1 MKPKHFPLFTEAA
14 TDLASGGGA
23 AVETQAAE
31 TPAAA
36 APEAPA
42 APEQAAAPEPTF
54 LQKVAAGLQSK
65 GHLIAEN
72 ATLLQRATTAESLL
86 VKTSAELD
94 AANARLSTLETERAE
109 IQKLL
114 TEAKAEKETVEQ
126 KAVAEI
132 AAIGFAADKLPE
144 SAKAGET
151 REELEAQLAATPVTD
166 NARRWELAEKLNAL
180 G

>member
-1 MKPKHFPLFTEAA
+1 MKQKHFPLFTEAA

-23 AVETQAAE
+23 AVETHAAE

-42 APEQAAAPEPTF
+42 APEQAAAPEMTF

-72 ATLLQRATTAESLL
+72 ATLLQRAEKAEQENLSLHSQL
-86 VKTSAELD
+86 SAL
-94 AANARLSTLETERAE
+94 NSQLSTLTTERAE

-114 TEAKAEKETVEQ
+114 TAAQAEKETVEQ
-126 KAVAEI
+126 KAVAEV

-151 REELEAQLAATPVTD
+151 REELEAQLAVEKD
-166 NARRWELAEKLNAL
+166 NNRRWDIAAKLNAL
-180 G
+180 P